1 MNHKKKPSTR
11 LQPKIKRHGIFINNQ
26 KPEPL
31 GENPTTRLQPIVEP
45 YGTYIN
51 YSENLNHHQ

>member
-1 MNHKKKPSTR
+1 MNHKKNHQPG

-31 GENPTTRLQPIVEP
+31 GENPTTRLQPIVER